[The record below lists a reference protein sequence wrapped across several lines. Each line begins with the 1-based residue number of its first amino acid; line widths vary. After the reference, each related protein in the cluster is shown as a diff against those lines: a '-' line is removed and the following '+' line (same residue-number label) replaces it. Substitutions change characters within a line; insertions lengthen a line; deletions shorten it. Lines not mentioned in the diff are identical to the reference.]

1 MKKTILLVAIIGAF
15 SLTSTYAQNA
25 PAKEDKKE
33 ARGERRGPGGGNMM
47 AIYKDLNLTQE
58 QEGKI
63 KAINDEQR
71 EKMMALR
78 NDNSLTDDVR
88 REKMRALMQ
97 ERQEKIN
104 AVLTKEQQEK
114 LAAKMKERG
123 DWNGPQRN
131 KKKEN

>member
-47 AIYKDLNLTQE
+47 VIYKDLNLTQE

-78 NDNSLTDDVR
+78 NDNSLTDDAR

>member
-123 DWNGPQRN
+123 DWNSPQRN